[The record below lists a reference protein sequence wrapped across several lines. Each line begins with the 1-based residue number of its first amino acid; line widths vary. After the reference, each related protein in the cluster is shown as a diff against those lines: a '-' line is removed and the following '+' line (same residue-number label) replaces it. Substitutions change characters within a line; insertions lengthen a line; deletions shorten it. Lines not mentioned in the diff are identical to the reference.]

1 MANRGAKVQPVKSH
15 TIKTTWLKNA
25 LSAVG
30 SSSRQVLGEYAPTI
44 TGAVTTGAQLARSMN
59 TSVRGTRRG
68 TAGTNLNQNKY
79 VKLANTAFKNALDDL
94 KSGHLAGNDKRF
106 EQAIMGDGGFDDL
119 FESGGSGVSFGDEGG
134 GNVTINN
141 VNAAGTAEA
150 FTSLNSSISQQTEL
164 TLRTSK
170 AQTDA
175 FVSLTSAQ
183 FFQSQQIGGQI
194 LEHLSAMNQNLAAL
208 VEYNSTNMNK
218 FIESSLAFY
227 DKAGQAM
234 TKKDSDDDDDDDGSI
249 GKVIG
254 ANGGFDMGAY
264 KKYVTKRLKDNLSN
278 SEFGMLASLMDENML
293 KQLAANPLGMASSMI
308 VQYAVPEV
316 ISSTIKGM
324 DQAISGAMP
333 MMMKKL
339 YDWGE
344 QQSNDWFG
352 KITGTIAKSFGY
364 RADRKNFIDR
374 KNDIEIKTDALPFDG
389 ETKVAITTTITN
401 ELATQTQYLKYI
413 AERMGGTSDG
423 KVSENQKNLA
433 SYMGQRNYFD
443 FKENKMQTYDQR
455 DKNILDGLAKAVTDG
470 FNNSPFGKNLTA
482 YINSLEN
489 DKEKKN
495 MQSMQEQLYMALDR
509 NSANPNADFTSKNGK
524 VNRTM
529 LKMIER
535 FSGDD
540 KSKNQFK
547 NIVSQMTVD
556 DPFAMNTLTQG
567 QIYATM
573 NRNKKLDELR
583 KNPTQSGILQTDLF
597 ERIGPDGK
605 VIPVDTLLKNHV
617 ENKTSGMSSKGI
629 KYGKVDYRNA
639 IQNNSF
645 ANGDMMAF
653 SDQLRKA
660 SLQHA
665 SRMGDAFVN
674 GDAKA
679 LMQEAGEMIGGVAT
693 TIVSSIDDK
702 LLKPMKAKLFGTKD
716 NDGFRRGGALSSMTN
731 MLHDSFLEM
740 EHRFTGKAYVDSEG
754 KTHEKS
760 ETSIIGTVK
769 EGIMEKIF
777 GKKDEETGERE
788 RKGIFTG
795 IKDSIKQSF
804 ADWHNAM
811 FGDTDKNGEAVTK
824 DNVMKLMQD
833 SLKKKLPDAM
843 VGGVAGGAAGLA
855 SGGLL
860 GAMIGGPIG
869 GVILGS
875 AVGFASKSDKFQKF
889 IFGDQDKDNGL
900 ITKKTQEFVSKNKN
914 ALIGGAA
921 LGGIKGAITG
931 GGFLGTLVGGP
942 VAGALLGM
950 AATTALKSKAF
961 HDFLFGDEKR
971 GSIGVINSIKNV
983 FSHVKDKNNDQAGL
997 SLTGKTVG
1005 MGATGAAA
1013 GALTATLLS
1022 QIGFMPAMLTAGGPI
1037 GGAIVGLGLAIKAQ
1051 SDTFSRWLFG
1061 NKKKKDDPEYQAG
1074 VIGQLG
1080 NTLQAYVV
1088 QPFKNTVQDIADDM
1102 RITFKY
1108 NILGVIENAV
1118 QPIGEAAADMAFWV
1132 KKHTTQI
1139 FNKVGNAIRDKIAD
1153 PFVSLIRD
1161 TLIRPFAA
1169 LGKNVA
1175 KLTYNVGKQA
1185 VLLPFRV
1192 LNGITHAIVSPI
1204 RKVLHPVKF
1213 AKTIMHAIT
1222 TGFERATGIS
1232 LDPIRKAA
1240 DVVGA
1245 TMKKGVKG
1253 ILSAPFKA
1261 VKTVVGGAAT
1271 AVGAANNAIE
1281 DIDQR
1286 RNMKKMEK
1294 AGLFDDNVL
1303 YKKYQ
1308 ADNKKGDQSYKDWK
1322 ANYVK
1327 SQNKSGYDYSER
1339 LKTTYERMSANGE
1352 IKPDK
1357 DGNIPS
1363 FEDWKD
1369 DYMAKD
1375 FKGRF
1380 AIQKANEQ
1388 AERAQAKET
1397 SRSRRDREKN
1407 QKNIL
1412 KYTGGNQWE
1421 DTVQNRA
1428 EAEAKAGKK
1437 IRWKGEAID
1446 SEEEK
1451 RKREQISDVSAYD
1464 AKKLANIDPKNATN
1478 EVRQIS
1484 LLQQILNSINGLN
1497 PDGTER
1503 KHGGIGKP
1511 YKYGEGGA
1519 NPTDEEMGIRG
1530 VAPETPVGEDGLGGL
1545 TYSNAEREDFNGAGL
1560 DESKSGIFSKLFG
1573 TKKKDKPESESLDAH
1588 SKTASAFAAILNNTS
1603 GEGYA
1608 EGTDDAK
1615 EGYSLVGEAGRPE
1628 IVWTNKGD
1636 KVYSDKN
1643 KPIRVQIADF
1653 ARNAVSKFAKY
1664 LRNSFGGGGD
1674 SGADAIPTM
1683 GGSQGAIS
1691 GPTMSDAPAGLPGP
1705 SNTRQAVD
1713 AYSIIDGGEAAENN
1727 ATTGSGGMMGLPM
1740 AIMNGNSSG
1749 EGSQTDIQLNPNAVI
1764 NNPQMAIVRGK
1775 QELRDKTLD
1784 NALTADESMAA
1795 KAEEKKESRMNRILD
1810 AVEAMSSKTKEQAKK
1825 TFDFFK
1831 GWSEIFGKKGLIGA
1845 GLIALLAFLNK
1856 SGLLKKLLDFLGKG
1870 IGDIGQSFSDAFS
1883 QASED
1888 AEWNKKNRA
1897 NTNGKSGGDEFQGFL
1912 NDIKELFSGDL
1923 LGFLTND
1930 EGDVDAATTAKT
1942 RLLYYMA
1949 KKPVQIM
1956 YALGKGVV
1964 KGAGAVFKGVAKGV
1978 GAVGKGVGNIIQRTL
1993 GQTNFGKGVTDV
2005 INSLKGSY
2013 TLGKNSTNMPMGN
2026 ASTYDNLATSD
2037 YTIGGSESFDLPD
2050 TDETSW
2056 YAEVNKAPSDADGAL
2071 NSLDKM
2077 GNDIADEVGD
2087 ATVSKG
2093 TTTGAN
2099 TAGTVVEEVSD
2110 AESNAALKGKGPAPS
2125 EVIVD
2130 STGKVMDDAAS
2141 AGASQMDNVASSV
2154 MSGSSRNTLALP
2166 GPTVEATTGATT
2178 HAVST
2183 QVDNAVTAVATTKAD
2198 DVVETGANLVLNS
2211 ADEVAEKSTSKLKK
2225 KIIAM
2230 LQSFFEQVGAKVGS
2244 AQAAKGKLADSW
2256 VGKIMG
2262 KITKAF
2268 TSEGVFGKIAK
2279 KVTAALSAKVS
2290 IGTVTVGVS
2299 QIVFLTLG
2307 ALNGITGTARLFQ
2320 VNKNK
2325 VDNTMRVISAA
2336 LGAFTQTFTGT
2347 VVDIVNE
2354 VIATSCGFDI
2364 LNTAACLV
2372 YELIMGKENYDDLQA
2387 DRASFKKEY
2396 IKDRD
2401 KKLKS
2406 QYETLKKAGL
2416 TEGKYDDADAYI
2428 DAVNNG
2434 EVNGKYKSFRDY
2446 NSDKNA
2452 SVMEKGTKGIVKAL
2466 KKPASAI
2473 SKWWN
2478 GKDEQEEGYIGKSG
2492 NTYTKNKDGS
2502 YTITDKDGKVL
2513 GTVGDETNFK
2523 DDIAGQFH
2531 KQGKQ
2536 TKGAKDTVVKAAKSL
2551 GSAAS
2556 KVASGIGSAVSAVAK
2571 DAAAFGS
2578 GVVKAGKNAWDFFT
2592 KKETRT
2598 DTGYDLNDGS
2608 GQWYDH
2614 EGKLHNADGTDAGK
2628 MISTQDLAYL
2638 YRSGLVTKTEHK
2650 TVGETG
2656 FQKLVDSGKKKVT
2669 SALSSLHE
2677 KASNVAGNIATAVS
2691 DFGSKAMDF
2700 GAGVVKAGKNVW
2712 DFFNKRDKK
2721 IDSTWDLKDG
2731 TGRFYDDTG
2740 QLYSADGEK
2749 LDEGSIS
2756 NEELSYL
2763 INANLVTPSRWA
2775 SKTGFEKWKD
2785 NVKEKVS
2792 DGLKNIKDSALD
2804 AAKNVW
2810 DAGLAWSANNRKIAK
2825 KYLKIVAKL
2834 PGMAMEFFGT
2844 HTDYK
2849 YIEADG
2855 SYWMRKSMG
2864 ATSGDAQWYHYNVNG
2879 ELISDDGVDG
2889 DYIQGM
2895 YTSGALSREKVKTSG
2910 AKELWQH
2917 TIKPGLR
2924 KAKDKVLG
2932 HLSDAWQAVSS
2943 FVGNAVKGGATMYKK
2958 WRNWQGRNWD
2968 SIKNVFLS
2976 KTEKRY
2982 MDADGTYYVAANY
2995 GYTHYN
3001 ANGDIIED
3009 NVDADEVT
3017 AMINNGLLKETDY
3030 TEDSKVSQLWNNKIV
3045 PGFKNTVKKVGD
3057 AFSKGLDAVSKF
3069 TSNAIDAVGNR
3080 IDLIQNKLG
3089 RGVGDIKSFFV
3100 GGKKETR
3107 WMAPD
3112 ETYYVEAV
3120 NGFTHYNVNG
3130 DIIEDNV
3137 DADEV
3142 ASMIFA
3148 GTLKAVEYKEDSGI
3162 SKIGASLAEH
3172 GKNLITAFQDG
3183 ASAVAT
3189 GLQNFSIGVQRFRS
3203 SVEKYGMIHT
3213 VANLFKKQTSMGYFE
3228 PTGNYYKRKGSSWEY
3243 YSQTGDLLE
3252 SGISDEELEAKIQAG
3267 MVTPHEVTEDAPA
3280 KKAIDEIQKAAK
3292 SAWES
3297 AKSVVTGGW
3306 AKFTNWLKGGSGSG
3320 KPKTRGSS
3328 GGFGYNVASF
3338 SEKEYGELP
3347 QFADVSAGGS
3357 GEGTRDVFRRAI
3369 QMRKAMNHGF
3379 GSGPRRMGGGYGR
3392 SKVGNAAPDTV
3403 NGHSYYAQTDKRW
3416 AKDRYDYNGDGGTL
3430 GDSGC
3435 GPAAM
3440 SMVVADMAGTNV
3452 DPRKM
3457 AVLAQET
3464 GTRDNTGTNW
3474 NFVSGAA
3481 DTFGL
3486 HSEQRYAPS
3495 ANFISDSL
3503 RSGNEV
3509 VLSGTSNGNGTPYTS
3524 AGHYVVAVGQDSDG
3538 RIRVNDPRGKNFS
3551 RAYTPQE
3558 LAKYTGSAWSIG
3570 NGGSGSRRSA
3580 YNHYTKGGYG
3590 KDDKKNDKKNDK
3602 KDDKKA
3608 TTTSSGSTN
3617 YAGDSA
3623 DMLNGFP
3630 YLLQNDSR
3638 WGSIQYSSVGDP
3650 SQTIASSACGPTSM
3664 AIILRSF
3671 GVDITPKETC
3681 QYALDNGMRTAN
3693 SGTSWDFFPS
3703 IGSKYGITTEELGV
3717 SESGIVNSLK
3727 NAKAVI
3733 GSMGPGTFTQ
3743 GGHFIDLVGIKD
3755 GKIVVNDCASRDRS
3769 MVTYSPSTFVNE
3781 GSNFWAFSKDGKGS
3795 IGNVAALGS
3804 IAGSNTNSN
3813 TTATVTEGSPID
3825 KMGSFFSEV
3834 ANRAVEGVLTG
3845 NWNTDF
3851 TSFWNPSTGTDTSTT
3866 TTDATTT
3873 TTPTASSGN
3882 LQGNEVTEQVYNYL
3896 TTTGGMTPFG
3906 AAGLMGNLEAESGI
3920 NPGIVEG
3927 LLAKKLGTTSA
3938 QYTADVDSGKISKND
3953 FLHPLGKQ
3961 YGYGLAQWTSPGR
3974 KQGLYDLVK
3983 SRNVSIADTKSQ
3995 LDWLLQE
4002 LQSSSYAPVYNVL
4015 KSATSLKEASDVVL
4029 HKFESPADQSS
4040 AVEAKRASMGQNWY
4054 NKYAGAAGKGGFGVK
4069 FLRTLNKIMGGKGG
4083 INAVLNRMKGGK
4095 GSSAA
4100 DAREALVNWMM
4111 TIVERNTYTQSS
4123 DRSRVMEGVDGH
4135 GYGDCSSTCCAIYK
4149 TALGMTIG
4157 SYTGDMIGAGQ
4168 VVDGPNT
4175 TMGTYP
4181 SESKM
4186 LPGDLVFFYAH
4197 GSSGEDGHVEMY
4209 IGNGMLCGHGGSND
4223 PGPRIH
4229 AINTYTDGRVAS
4241 GHGTW
4246 IQVVRYVQDGQTYT
4260 VTEPDKSKMK
4270 VQNTFTDGKG
4280 NSANGANTGA
4290 SNTTST
4296 TGATTTSTTSGGQE
4310 GNSTIDKIGNF
4321 FGEVANR
4328 AVEGTL
4334 TGNWN
4339 TDFNAFW
4346 NGTTTTTTTG
4356 GDSSTTG
4363 TSTAIP
4369 GNFPKYTFT
4378 DDQKKYI
4385 AQIMMREN
4393 GGENLS
4399 ITKDGAS
4406 HMANLSE
4413 VQFNHP
4419 ATAESLVN
4427 MIKTSGWFGA
4437 GGGNIPDY
4445 AQNPNQ
4451 NVYDA
4456 ITQVLEQGN
4465 RTLPRY
4471 VTEYDMFPLD
4481 AAISGHW
4488 YNGRNGEN
4496 QSDYV
4501 KHKTLIT
4508 QNASRGLDAKYTFYK
4523 FFGDDCRIGDV
4534 SGYYEQYYQK
4544 YKDDDPRPDGVTP
4557 DPGGSGVGVRKKNR
4571 LSDPET
4577 LRKIHI
4583 IGGQGGYGGED
4594 ETATQDPNQNQE
4606 PVVYA
4611 PNRAKINNRML
4622 ARARLM
4628 EKRSNAY
4635 QQYLN
4640 RVQRRENMKHGGHG
4654 VTTTSNTGF
4663 INANNTTYSG
4673 SNYTSSSTL
4682 SEIMTRADA
4691 AKSSKNDSELLRC
4704 MIEILAII
4712 ADNTGKGVSGLSQAN
4727 ELLANLKTGG
4737 NTVVVNKG
4745 SDTPVVSTLKQE
4757 GSKPTKNM
4765 KLAQQI
4771 AAGK

>member
-1 MANRGAKVQPVKSH
+1 MANRGAKVQPVKQRP
-15 TIKTTWLKNA
+15 IKTTWLKNA

-30 SSSRQVLGEYAPTI
+30 SSSRSVLGEYAPTI
-44 TGAVTTGAQLARSMN
+44 TGAVKTGADLARSMS
-59 TSVRGTRRG
+59 TTVRGTRRG
-68 TAGTNLNQNKY
+68 STGTNLNQNKY

-94 KSGHLAGNDKRF
+94 KSGHLAGNDSRMTN
-106 EQAIMGDGGFDDL
+106 AIMGDGGFDDL
-119 FESGGSGVSFGDEGG
+119 FDSSGGSGVSFGDEGG

-141 VNAAGTAEA
+141 VNAAGSAEA
-150 FTSLNSSISQQTEL
+150 FTSLNSSISKQTEL

-183 FFQSQQIGGQI
+183 FFQSQQIGGQV
-194 LEHLSAMNQNLAAL
+194 LEQLSAMNQNLAAL

-227 DKAGQAM
+227 DKAGQVM
-234 TKKDSDDDDDDDGSI
+234 TKKESEKEDDDEGSI
-249 GKVIG
+249 NKVIG
-254 ANGGFDMGAY
+254 ANGGFDVDAY

-278 SEFGMLASLMDENML
+278 SGLGMIASMMDDNKL
-293 KQLAANPLGMASSMI
+293 KQLAANPLGVASNMI

-333 MMMKKL
+333 LMMKKL

-344 QQSNDWFG
+344 RQGNDWFG
-352 KITGTIAKSFGY
+352 KITGTLAKSFGY
-364 RADRKNFIDR
+364 RAERTNFIDR
-374 KNDIEIKTDALPFDG
+374 KNDIEVKTGAIPFDG
-389 ETKVAITTTITN
+389 ETKLAITNTITK
-401 ELATQTQYLKYI
+401 ELGSQTQYLKFI
-413 AERMGGTSDG
+413 AERMGGISDDAIAG
-423 KVSENQKNLA
+423 NQKKLS
-433 SYMGQRNYFD
+433 SYLGKREMFD
-443 FKENKMQTYDQR
+443 FDEHKYVTMDQHN
-455 DKNILDGLAKAVTDG
+455 DELLKGIQKSIADG
-470 FNNSPFGKNLTA
+470 FNNSAFGKNLTA
-482 YINSLEN
+482 AINSVQD
-489 DKEKKN
+489 DKVRAD
-495 MQSMQEQLYMALDR
+495 MQSLQQQVYLLLDR
-509 NSANPNADFTSKNGK
+509 NSANANIDFSFKDGKTSKALRNAVKRMNGSK
-524 VNRTM
+524 VA
-529 LKMIER
+529 K
-535 FSGDD
+535 
-540 KSKNQFK
+540 
-547 NIVSQMTVD
+547 
-556 DPFAMNTLTQG
+556 NTLNSIFDQMAINDPLGANTFTQG
-567 QIYATM
+567 QIFANA
-573 NRNKKLDELR
+573 NRNKKIEEYR

-597 ERIGPDGK
+597 DQIGPDGK
-605 VIPVDTLLKNHV
+605 VIPIDTLLKNRA
-617 ENKTSGMSSKGI
+617 EKNATDSRA
-629 KYGKVDYRNA
+629 GKFARKQDVNYRNA
-639 IQNNSF
+639 VNNDSF

-660 SLQHA
+660 TMQHMSNMGNAFA
-665 SRMGDAFVN
+665 SGDSR
-674 GDAKA
+674 A
-679 LMQEAGEMIGGVAT
+679 LMQEAGSMIGGVAT
-693 TIVSSIDDK
+693 TIVSSIDNK
-702 LLKPMKAKLFGTKD
+702 LLKPMSAKLFGTKD
-716 NDGFRRGGALSSMTN
+716 TDGFRRGGALSSMTN

-740 EHRFTGKAYVDSEG
+740 RHRFTGKAYVDSEG
-754 KTHEKS
+754 RTHEKS
-760 ETSIIGTVK
+760 KDSIIGTVK

-824 DNVMKLMQD
+824 DNVMKLMED

-843 VGGVAGGAAGLA
+843 VGGVAGGAAGLV

-875 AVGFASKSDKFQKF
+875 AVGFAHKSDKFQKF
-889 IFGDQDKDNGL
+889 MFGDPDKDNGL

-921 LGGIKGAITG
+921 IGGLKGAITG
-931 GGFLGTLVGGP
+931 CGFLGTLVGGP

-950 AATTALKSKAF
+950 AATTAFKSKAF

-971 GSIGVINSIKNV
+971 GSIGVINSFKNV
-983 FSHVKDKNNDQAGL
+983 FAHVKDKNKDEAGL

-1061 NKKKKDDPEYQAG
+1061 NRKDKNDPEYKAG

-1088 QPFKNTVQDIADDM
+1088 QPFKHTVQDIADDM

-1108 NILGVIENAV
+1108 NILGTIENAI

-1132 KKHTTQI
+1132 KKRATNI
-1139 FNKVGNAIRDKIAD
+1139 FNFVGDTIRDKIAD
-1153 PFVSLIRD
+1153 PFVSLIKT
-1161 TLIRPFAA
+1161 TLIKPFAT
-1169 LGKNVA
+1169 LGQNVA
-1175 KLTYNVGKQA
+1175 KLSYNVAKQA

-1213 AKTIMHAIT
+1213 AKRIMNAIM
-1222 TGFERATGIS
+1222 TGFERATGLS
-1232 LDPIRKAA
+1232 LDPIRKASEW
-1240 DVVGA
+1240 VGDK
-1245 TMKKGVKG
+1245 MKKGVKG
-1253 ILSAPFKA
+1253 LITAPFNI
-1261 VKTVVGGAAT
+1261 VGGIVGAAGS
-1271 AVGAANNAIE
+1271 AVGAANNALE

-1294 AGLFDDNVL
+1294 AGLFNDNVL
-1303 YKKYQ
+1303 YEKYKK
-1308 ADNKKGDQSYKDWK
+1308 DKNKGDKSYKDWK
-1322 ANYVK
+1322 AEYVRGR
-1327 SQNKSGYDYSER
+1327 NKSGYDYSER
-1339 LKTTYERMSANGE
+1339 LKTTYERLSAQGKLEANE
-1352 IKPDK
+1352 
-1357 DGNIPS
+1357 DGSMPS
-1363 FEDWKD
+1363 FDEWKEK
-1369 DYMAKD
+1369 YMRSD
-1375 FKGRF
+1375 FKTRWK
-1380 AIQKANEQ
+1380 IQKVNE
-1388 AERAQAKET
+1388 AGERANAKVT
-1397 SRSRRDREKN
+1397 SRERRDRDKN
-1407 QKNIL
+1407 QKKIL

-1437 IRWKGEAID
+1437 IRWYGDAID
-1446 SEEEK
+1446 SEEQK
-1451 RKREQISDVSAYD
+1451 RKSEEIKD
-1464 AKKLANIDPKNATN
+1464 AATLNEKDLATADPKKSSN
-1478 EVRQIS
+1478 EVRQLS
-1484 LLQQILNSINGLN
+1484 LLQQILNVIKGLN
-1497 PDGTER
+1497 PDGSDP
-1503 KHGGIGKP
+1503 KSP
-1511 YKYGEGGA
+1511 
-1519 NPTDEEMGIRG
+1519 N
-1530 VAPETPVGEDGLGGL
+1530 LF
-1545 TYSNAEREDFNGAGL
+1545 SNNRDDDQKNKRNDDYNGAGL
-1560 DESKSGIFSKLFG
+1560 ADANNTASDILRAGELSEDAASTSKGFASFTNHSSASVFGDNARNEDYAGAGMDDSKSGILSKIFNR
-1573 TKKKDKPESESLDAH
+1573 KKKDKHDSGMS
-1588 SKTASAFAAILNNTS
+1588 SRTASAYEAILNNTS

-1615 EGYSLVGEAGRPE
+1615 EGYSIVGEAGRPE

-1636 KVYSDKN
+1636 KVYSDKR
-1643 KPIRVQIADF
+1643 KPIRVEIADF
-1653 ARNAVSKFAKY
+1653 ARSAVSKFVKY
-1664 LRNSFGGGGD
+1664 IRKAVGGGGD
-1674 SGADAIPTM
+1674 NDNADAIPTM
-1683 GGSQGAIS
+1683 GGSQAAIS
-1691 GPTMSDAPAGLPGP
+1691 GPTMGSGPAALPGP
-1705 SNTRQAVD
+1705 TDTRTAAN
-1713 AYSIIDGGEAAENN
+1713 AYSMIDDGEPAENN
-1727 ATTGSGGMMGLPM
+1727 ATTGYSGTGGLPV
-1740 AIMNGNSSG
+1740 AIMNTNDSE
-1749 EGSQTDIQLNPNAVI
+1749 EGSQTDIQFDSNSVVANPR
-1764 NNPQMAIVRGK
+1764 MAIVRGK

-1784 NALTADESMAA
+1784 AALTADEAMAA
-1795 KAEEKKESRMNRILD
+1795 KEAEEKESRMNRILD
-1810 AVEAMSSKTKEQAKK
+1810 AVEGMAGHTKEQVKK

-1831 GWSEIFGKKGLIGA
+1831 GWDKIFGKKGLITA
-1845 GLIALLAFLNK
+1845 GLVALLAFLNK

-1870 IGDIGQSFSDAFS
+1870 IGDIGQSLSDAFS
-1883 QASED
+1883 QANED
-1888 AEWNKKNRA
+1888 VEWNKKNRA

-1912 NDIKELFSGDL
+1912 NDIKELFSGDI

-1978 GAVGKGVGNIIQRTL
+1978 GAVGKGVGNLIQRTI

-2093 TTTGAN
+2093 TNTAAN

-2110 AESNAALKGKGPAPS
+2110 AEFNAALKGKGPAPS

-2141 AGASQMDNVASSV
+2141 AGASQVDNVASSV
-2154 MSGSSRNTLALP
+2154 MSGSAQNTLALP
-2166 GPTVEATTGATT
+2166 GPTVEATTGATS
-2178 HAVST
+2178 HALSN

-2198 DVVETGANLVLNS
+2198 DALGKGANLVLNS
-2211 ADEVAEKSTSKLKK
+2211 ADEVAEKSSSKLKK

-2230 LQSFFEQVGAKVGS
+2230 LQSFFEQVGARVGS

-2307 ALNGITGTARLFQ
+2307 AINGITGTARLFQ

-2428 DAVNNG
+2428 DAVNKG

-2478 GKDEQEEGYIGKSG
+2478 GKDEHQEGFVGKSG
-2492 NTYTKNKDGS
+2492 NTYTKNEDGS
-2502 YTITDKDGKVL
+2502 YTITDKDGKTL
-2513 GTVGDETNFK
+2513 GTIGDESNFE
-2523 DDIAGQFH
+2523 DDIAGSFKQ
-2531 KQGKQ
+2531 QGKQ
-2536 TKGAKDTVVKAAKSL
+2536 TKGAKQKISKAGKDLKKAAANVTKS
-2551 GSAAS
+2551 
-2556 KVASGIGSAVSAVAK
+2556 IGTATKNVAK
-2571 DAAAFGS
+2571 DALAFGGRVAKS
-2578 GVVKAGKNAWDFFT
+2578 AKNAWDFF
-2592 KKETRT
+2592 
-2598 DTGYDLNDGS
+2598 
-2608 GQWYDH
+2608 
-2614 EGKLHNADGTDAGK
+2614 
-2628 MISTQDLAYL
+2628 
-2638 YRSGLVTKTEHK
+2638 HK
-2650 TVGETG
+2650 RG
-2656 FQKLVDSGKKKVT
+2656 
-2669 SALSSLHE
+2669 
-2677 KASNVAGNIATAVS
+2677 
-2691 DFGSKAMDF
+2691 
-2700 GAGVVKAGKNVW
+2700 
-2712 DFFNKRDKK
+2712 KK
-2721 IDSTWDLKDG
+2721 IDSVWMLKDG
-2731 TGRFYDDTG
+2731 TGCFYDDTG
-2740 QLYSADGEK
+2740 AMYNADGEK
-2749 LDEGSIS
+2749 TGKTIS
-2756 NEELSYL
+2756 PSDITDLYR
-2763 INANLVTPSRWA
+2763 AGLVTPTRWE
-2775 SKTGFEKWKD
+2775 SKTGFEKWQDKLL
-2785 NVKEKVS
+2785 
-2792 DGLKNIKDSALD
+2792 GNIKSGLGKVGN
-2804 AAKNVW
+2804 AAMETGKNVLKVGSAW
-2810 DAGLAWSANNRKIAK
+2810 FDKVKKGGAKFLRVAAGIPLIGKNMITSHS
-2825 KYLKIVAKL
+2825 
-2834 PGMAMEFFGT
+2834 T
-2844 HTDYK
+2844 YK
-2849 YIEADG
+2849 YIDPSDNTYYMMDSTGSIMSGKSKWMHYAANGDPIGEADYDTIETLYESG
-2855 SYWMRKSMG
+2855 MLKREEVR
-2864 ATSGDAQWYHYNVNG
+2864 TSGLKEAWEHKAMPALRKGWKTVSSAVVNG
-2879 ELISDDGVDG
+2879 AKAAG
-2889 DYIQGM
+2889 DFA
-2895 YTSGALSREKVKTSG
+2895 TKAFKGA
-2910 AKELWQH
+2910 A
-2917 TIKPGLR
+2917 
-2924 KAKDKVLG
+2924 DK
-2932 HLSDAWQAVSS
+2932 
-2943 FVGNAVKGGATMYKK
+2943 YKK
-2958 WRNWQGRNWD
+2958 WRNWQGRNVNA
-2968 SIKNVFLS
+2968 IGAFFAGKKEVRFL
-2976 KTEKRY
+2976 
-2982 MDADGTYYVAANY
+2982 ADDQTYYVKAKY

-3001 ANGDIIED
+3001 KLGDIIED
-3009 NVDADEVT
+3009 NIPDEKIDP
-3017 AMINNGLLKETDY
+3017 MIENGLLKQFNYE
-3030 TEDSKVSQLWNNKIV
+3030 
-3045 PGFKNTVKKVGD
+3045 
-3057 AFSKGLDAVSKF
+3057 
-3069 TSNAIDAVGNR
+3069 
-3080 IDLIQNKLG
+3080 
-3089 RGVGDIKSFFV
+3089 
-3100 GGKKETR
+3100 
-3107 WMAPD
+3107 AP
-3112 ETYYVEAV
+3112 
-3120 NGFTHYNVNG
+3120 
-3130 DIIEDNV
+3130 
-3137 DADEV
+3137 
-3142 ASMIFA
+3142 
-3148 GTLKAVEYKEDSGI
+3148 SGI
-3162 SKIGASLAEH
+3162 SKIGKDLKKGASKVLDV
-3172 GKNLITAFQDG
+3172 FQDG
-3183 ASAVAT
+3183 VVKAGSM
-3189 GLQNFSIGVQRFRS
+3189 LENFGISSQRFWS
-3203 SVEKYGMIHT
+3203 SVNKYGFIHT
-3213 VANLFKKQTSMGYFE
+3213 VGNLFKKQVSMGYVE
-3228 PTGNYYKRKGSSWEY
+3228 PTGNYYKRKGTKWEY
-3243 YSQTGDLLE
+3243 YSQTGDLLDD
-3252 SGISDEELEAKIQAG
+3252 GISDEEVEAKLQAG
-3267 MVTPHEVTEDAPA
+3267 LITPHKVVEDAPA
-3280 KKAIDEIQKAAK
+3280 KKAVDEIQKAAK
-3292 SAWES
+3292 GAWEK
-3297 AKSVVTGGW
+3297 AKNVVTGGW
-3306 AKFTNWLKGGSGSG
+3306 AKFTNWLTGGSGKG
-3320 KPKTRGSS
+3320 APKTRGTG
-3328 GGFGYNVASF
+3328 GGFGCTIASF
-3338 SEKEYGELP
+3338 NEKDYGELP
-3347 QFADVSAGGS
+3347 QFADVTAGGS
-3357 GEGTRDVFRRAI
+3357 GEGPKGNIFRRAI
-3369 QMRKAMNHGF
+3369 QMRQAMDHGF
-3379 GSGPRRMGGGYGR
+3379 GSGPRRAMGGGFGK

-3486 HSEQRYAPS
+3486 HSEQRYSPS

-3509 VLSGTSNGNGTPYTS
+3509 VLSGTSNGNGTPYTN

-3551 RAYTPQE
+3551 RSYTPQE
-3558 LAKYTGSAWSIG
+3558 LVKYTGSAWSIG
-3570 NGGSGSRRSA
+3570 NGGSGSKRPA
-3580 YNHYTKGGYG
+3580 YNHYAKGGYG
-3590 KDDKKNDKKNDK
+3590 KDDKKDKDKDKKN
-3602 KDDKKA
+3602 DKKA

-3630 YLLQNDSR
+3630 YLLQGDSR

-3703 IGSKYGITTEELGV
+3703 IGNKYGITTEELGV

-3727 NAKAVI
+3727 NAKPVI

-3755 GKIVVNDCASRDRS
+3755 GQIVVNDCASKERS
-3769 MVTYSPSTFVNE
+3769 MKTYSPSVFTNE
-3781 GSNFWAFSKDGKGS
+3781 GSNFWAFSKNGKGS
-3795 IGNVAALGS
+3795 IGNVASLGS
-3804 IAGSNTNSN
+3804 IAGTNTNG
-3813 TTATVTEGSPID
+3813 TEATVTEGSPID
-3825 KMGSFFSEV
+3825 KIGSFFGEV
-3834 ANRAVEGVLTG
+3834 ANRALEGVLTG

-3851 TSFWNPSTGTDTSTT
+3851 TSFWNPSTGTSTT
-3866 TTDATTT
+3866 TSTDATATT
-3873 TTPTASSGN
+3873 TTPTASSGS
-3882 LQGNEVTEQVYNYL
+3882 LTGNSDTEKIFNYL
-3896 TTTGGMTPFG
+3896 TTTGGMTPAG
-3906 AAGLMGNLEAESGI
+3906 AAGLMGNLESESGMRP
-3920 NPGIVEG
+3920 NNVQNSCESRVGDD
-3927 LLAKKLGTTSA
+3927 AT
-3938 QYTADVDSGKISKND
+3938 YTAGVDSGKISRSSFVSD
-3953 FLHPLGKQ
+3953 Q
-3961 YGYGLAQWTSPGR
+3961 AGYGLAQWTSDGR
-3974 KQGLYDLVK
+3974 KAGLYDLAK
-3983 SRNVSIADTKSQ
+3983 SKNTSIGDLQTQ
-3995 LDWLLQE
+3995 LDWLMQE
-4002 LQSSSYAPVYNVL
+4002 MKSGGYAPVYKVL
-4015 KSATSLKEASDVVL
+4015 TTTSSVQEASNKVL
-4029 HKFESPADQSS
+4029 HGFEQPRDQGSS
-4040 AVEAKRASMGQNWY
+4040 VEASRGAQAQKWFNQYA
-4054 NKYAGAAGKGGFGVK
+4054 NKKSGSGNGGFGIK
-4069 FLRTLNKIMGGKGG
+4069 LLRSLNKITGGRGG
-4083 INAVLNRMKGGK
+4083 LNAILSRLNTAHGGK
-4095 GSSAA
+4095 GSTAA
-4100 DAREALVNWMM
+4100 DAREALVNWMLC
-4111 TIVERNTYTQSS
+4111 IVERNTYTQSG

-4135 GYGDCSSTCCAIYK
+4135 GYGDCSSTCCKIYE
-4149 TALGMTIG
+4149 TALGKVIG
-4157 SYTGDMIGAGQ
+4157 SYTGDMIGAGK
-4168 VVDGPNT
+4168 VVDGPNS

-4181 SESKM
+4181 DESKM
-4186 LPGDLVFFYAH
+4186 LPGDLVFFY
-4197 GSSGEDGHVEMY
+4197 SSGASGQDGHVEMY
-4209 IGNGMLCGHGGSND
+4209 IGNGQLCGHGGSHD

-4229 AINTYTDGRVAS
+4229 GIQSYIDGRVAS

-4246 IQVVRYVQDGQTYT
+4246 IQVVRYVNDGETYNIN
-4260 VTEPDKSKMK
+4260 EPDKSKMK

-4280 NSANGANTGA
+4280 NSANGANKG
-4290 SNTTST
+4290 ST
-4296 TGATTTSTTSGGQE
+4296 TTTTGSTDATTTTSGGQE
-4310 GNSTIDKIGNF
+4310 GNSVIDKIGNF
-4321 FGEVANR
+4321 FGEVSNR
-4328 AVEGTL
+4328 AIEGTL

-4339 TDFNAFW
+4339 TDFNSFW
-4346 NGTTTTTTTG
+4346 NGTTTTTSS
-4356 GDSSTTG
+4356 GDATATSST
-4363 TSTAIP
+4363 IP

-4378 DDQKKYI
+4378 DEQKKYI

-4393 GGENLS
+4393 GGENLA

-4413 VQFNHP
+4413 VQFHHP

-4481 AAISGHW
+4481 AAIAGHW
-4488 YNGRNGEN
+4488 GNGRNGEN
-4496 QSDYV
+4496 QADYV

-4508 QNASRGLDAKYTFYK
+4508 QNASRGLTAKYTFYK
-4523 FFGDDCRIGDV
+4523 FFGDDCKIGDV

-4557 DPGGSGVGVRKKNR
+4557 EPGGSGVGVRRKNR
-4571 LSDPET
+4571 LSDPKV

-4594 ETATQDPNQNQE
+4594 TTNTPNAAVQEEPQE
-4606 PVVYA
+4606 PEVYA
-4611 PNRAKINNRML
+4611 PNRAQINNRML
-4622 ARARLM
+4622 TRARLM

-4635 QQYLN
+4635 QKYLDT
-4640 RVQRRENMKHGGHG
+4640 VQRRENMKHGGHG
-4654 VTTTSNTGF
+4654 VTATSNTGF
-4663 INANNTTYSG
+4663 INANTTTYSG
-4673 SNYTSSSTL
+4673 TNYTSSSTL

-4712 ADNTGKGVSGLSQAN
+4712 ADNTGKGVTGLSQAT
-4727 ELLANLKTGG
+4727 ELLANLKSGG

-4745 SDTPVVSTLKQE
+4745 GDTPVVSTLKQE

>member
-15 TIKTTWLKNA
+15 AIKTTWLKNA

-68 TAGTNLNQNKY
+68 SAGTNLNQNKY

-119 FESGGSGVSFGDEGG
+119 FDSGGSGVSFGDEGG

-234 TKKDSDDDDDDDGSI
+234 TKKESDDDDDEGSI
-249 GKVIG
+249 NKVIG
-254 ANGGFDMGAY
+254 ANGGFDISAY

-293 KQLAANPLGMASSMI
+293 KQLAANPLGMASTML

-374 KNDIEIKTDALPFDG
+374 KNDIEVKTDAIPFDG

-443 FKENKMQTYDQR
+443 FKENKLQTYDQR

-547 NIVSQMTVD
+547 NIVSQMAVD

-597 ERIGPDGK
+597 ERIGADGK

-617 ENKTSGMSSKGI
+617 ENKSSGMSSKGI
-629 KYGKVDYRNA
+629 KYGKVDYRSA
-639 IQNNSF
+639 IRNDSF

-660 SLQHA
+660 TLQHA

-716 NDGFRRGGALSSMTN
+716 DDGFRRGGALSSMTN

-777 GKKDEETGERE
+777 GKKDEQTGERE

-875 AVGFASKSDKFQKF
+875 VVGFASKSDKFQKF

-983 FSHVKDKNNDQAGL
+983 FSHVKDKNKDQAGL

-1013 GALTATLLS
+1013 GALTASLLS

-1118 QPIGEAAADMAFWV
+1118 QPIGEAAANMAFWV

-1139 FNKVGNAIRDKIAD
+1139 FNKVGDAIRDKIAD
-1153 PFVSLIRD
+1153 PFVSLISK

-1175 KLTYNVGKQA
+1175 KLTYNVGKQS

-1213 AKTIMHAIT
+1213 AKRIMNAIT

-1240 DVVGA
+1240 DIVGE
-1245 TMKKGVKG
+1245 TMKKGAKG
-1253 ILSAPFKA
+1253 IISAPFKA
-1261 VKTVVGGAAT
+1261 VGAVVGGAAS
-1271 AVGAANNAIE
+1271 AVGAANNALE

-1308 ADNKKGDQSYKDWK
+1308 ADSKKGDQSYKDWK

-1327 SQNKSGYDYSER
+1327 SQNKSGYDYSKR
-1339 LKTTYERMSANGE
+1339 LETTYERMVANGE

-1357 DGNIPS
+1357 NGNLPD
-1363 FEDWKD
+1363 FDDWKRE
-1369 DYMAKD
+1369 YMGKD
-1375 FKGRF
+1375 FKARWS
-1380 AIQKANEQ
+1380 IQKNYEQ

-1397 SRSRRDREKN
+1397 SRERHNREKN
-1407 QKNIL
+1407 QQKIL
-1412 KYTGGNQWE
+1412 KYTGKNQWE
-1421 DTVQNRA
+1421 DTVANRA

-1451 RKREQISDVSAYD
+1451 RKREQISDASAYD

-1497 PDGTER
+1497 PDGSER
-1503 KHGGIGKP
+1503 KHRKGKP
-1511 YKYGEGGA
+1511 YKYGEGGP
-1519 NPTDEEMGIRG
+1519 NPTDEEMGVKG
-1530 VAPETPVGEDGLGGL
+1530 VAPETPVGEDGLGSL

-1573 TKKKDKPESESLDAH
+1573 KKKKDEPESEDAH

-1691 GPTMSDAPAGLPGP
+1691 GPTMSDVPAGLPGP
-1705 SNTRQAVD
+1705 SNTRQAAD
-1713 AYSIIDGGEAAENN
+1713 TYSIIDDGEAAENN
-1727 ATTGSGGMMGLPM
+1727 ATTGSGGMMSLPM
-1740 AIMNGNSSG
+1740 AIMNSNSSG

-1856 SGLLKKLLDFLGKG
+1856 SGLLKKLLEFLGKG
-1870 IGDIGQSFSDAFS
+1870 IGNVGGAIGDAIGQ
-1883 QASED
+1883 ASAD
-1888 AEWNKKNRA
+1888 SEWQKENRA
-1897 NTNGKSGGDEFQGFL
+1897 NTNGKSGSEEFQGFL
-1912 NDIKELFSGDL
+1912 NDIKELFSGDI
-1923 LGFLTND
+1923 LGYLTND
-1930 EGDVDAATTAKT
+1930 EGDADHSTFAKT
-1942 RLLYYMA
+1942 KLLYKVA
-1949 KKPVQIM
+1949 KKPVQLL
-1956 YALGKGVV
+1956 YGLGKGIV
-1964 KGAGAVFKGVAKGV
+1964 KGGAAVAKGIGKGV
-1978 GAVGKGVGNIIQRTL
+1978 STIGKGVGNLLGRTL
-1993 GQTNFGKGVTDV
+1993 GKTRVGQAIGNVSKGISNTLGSFKNAYTSGTTFTNPIEFGSAREAKLMSNG
-2005 INSLKGSY
+2005 Y
-2013 TLGKNSTNMPMGN
+2013 TLGGAQEINLPSEEPNWHANMGGAADN
-2026 ASTYDNLATSD
+2026 AAGTVA
-2037 YTIGGSESFDLPD
+2037 
-2050 TDETSW
+2050 
-2056 YAEVNKAPSDADGAL
+2056 
-2071 NSLDKM
+2071 
-2077 GNDIADEVGD
+2077 D
-2087 ATVSKG
+2087 ATVSGVTKEADNG
-2093 TTTGAN
+2093 ATGILSGIN
-2099 TAGTVVEEVSD
+2099 YGNYV
-2110 AESNAALKGKGPAPS
+2110 
-2125 EVIVD
+2125 
-2130 STGKVMDDAAS
+2130 DDATEAVVKN
-2141 AGASQMDNVASSV
+2141 GADDVAKGATNVV
-2154 MSGSSRNTLALP
+2154 TGALP
-2166 GPTVEATTGATT
+2166 GPTVPLLPGPTL
-2178 HAVST
+2178 
-2183 QVDNAVTAVATTKAD
+2183 DTAADTAAHVASSKTD
-2198 DVVETGANLVLNS
+2198 DVIEKGAQVAMQS
-2211 ADEVAEKSTSKLKK
+2211 ADSTAEKASSKLKD
-2225 KIIAM
+2225 KIIGM
-2230 LQSFFEQVGAKVGS
+2230 LQSFFTKVGEKVGS
-2244 AQAAKGKLADSW
+2244 AQATKGKLADSW

-2268 TSEGVFGKIAK
+2268 SKEGVFGKIA
-2279 KVTAALSAKVS
+2279 AKVS
-2290 IGTVTVGVS
+2290 AVMGAKVTVAGVTLGVS
-2299 QIVFLTLG
+2299 EVVFLTLG
-2307 ALNGITGTARLFQ
+2307 AINGVTGTARLFQ
-2320 VNKNK
+2320 VSKDK
-2325 VDNTMRVISAA
+2325 VDGTMRIISAA
-2336 LGAFTQTFTGT
+2336 LGGFTQTTTGT
-2347 VVDIVNE
+2347 VVDVVNE
-2354 VIATSCGFDI
+2354 VIAATCGFDI
-2364 LNTAACLV
+2364 LNTAACLI
-2372 YELIMGKENYDDLQA
+2372 YELIMGKENYDELQD
-2387 DRASFKKEY
+2387 DRDAFKKDY

-2401 KKLKS
+2401 KKLTK

-2428 DAVNNG
+2428 NAVEKG
-2434 EVNGKYKSFRDY
+2434 EVNGKYKSFQDY

-2638 YRSGLVTKTEHK
+2638 YRSGLVTKTDHK
-2650 TVGETG
+2650 TVTGGTG
-2656 FQKLVDSGKKKVT
+2656 FQKLVDSGKKKVS

-2677 KASNVAGNIATAVS
+2677 KAANVAGNIATTVS
-2691 DFGSKAMDF
+2691 DFGSKAMKF

-2785 NVKEKVS
+2785 SVNNKVN
-2792 DGLKNIKDSALD
+2792 DGLKNIKDSALG

-2810 DAGLAWSANNRKIAK
+2810 DAGLAWAANNRKIAK

-2864 ATSGDAQWYHYNVNG
+2864 ATSGDAKWYHYNVNG

-2943 FVGNAVKGGATMYKK
+2943 FVGNAVKGGANMYKK

-3045 PGFKNTVKKVGD
+3045 PGFKSTVKKVGD

-3069 TSNAIDAVGNR
+3069 TSNAISAVGNR

-3100 GGKKETR
+3100 GKKETR

-3112 ETYYVEAV
+3112 ETYYVEAT

-3148 GTLKAVEYKEDSGI
+3148 GTLKAVEYKENSGI
-3162 SKIGASLAEH
+3162 SKIGASIVEH

-3551 RAYTPQE
+3551 KAYTPQE

-3590 KDDKKNDKKNDK
+3590 KDDKKNDKKN
-3602 KDDKKA
+3602 DKKA

-3755 GKIVVNDCASRDRS
+3755 GKIMVNDCASRDRS

-3795 IGNVAALGS
+3795 IGNVATLGS
-3804 IAGSNTNSN
+3804 ISGTNTNSN

-3866 TTDATTT
+3866 TTDATAT
-3873 TTPTASSGN
+3873 TTPTTATSGN

-4290 SNTTST
+4290 SNTTSS
-4296 TGATTTSTTSGGQE
+4296 TGATTSTSTTGGQE

-4356 GDSSTTG
+4356 GDSTTG

-4393 GGENLS
+4393 GGENLA

-4427 MIKTSGWFGA
+4427 MIKTSGWFGS
-4437 GGGNIPDY
+4437 GGGSIPDY

-4508 QNASRGLDAKYTFYK
+4508 QNSSRGLDAKYTFYK

-4628 EKRSNAY
+4628 ERRSNAY
-4635 QQYLN
+4635 QKYLD

-4691 AKSSKNDSELLRC
+4691 AKSSKNDTELLRC

>member
-15 TIKTTWLKNA
+15 AIKTTWLKNA

-68 TAGTNLNQNKY
+68 SAGTNLNQNKY

-119 FESGGSGVSFGDEGG
+119 FDSGGSGVSFGDEGG

-170 AQTDA
+170 AQTDT

-234 TKKDSDDDDDDDGSI
+234 TKKESDDDDDEGSI
-249 GKVIG
+249 NKVIG
-254 ANGGFDMGAY
+254 ANGGFDIGAY

-293 KQLAANPLGMASSMI
+293 KQLAANPLGMASSML

-374 KNDIEIKTDALPFDG
+374 KNDIEIKTDAIPFDG

-443 FKENKMQTYDQR
+443 FKENKLQTYDQR
-455 DKNILDGLAKAVTDG
+455 DTNILDGLAKAVTDG

-495 MQSMQEQLYMALDR
+495 MQSMQQQLYMALDR

-617 ENKTSGMSSKGI
+617 ENKSSGMSSKGI
-629 KYGKVDYRNA
+629 KYGKVDYRST
-639 IQNNSF
+639 IQNDSF

-674 GDAKA
+674 GDARA

-716 NDGFRRGGALSSMTN
+716 DDGFRRGGALSSMTN

-777 GKKDEETGERE
+777 GKKDEQTGERE

-875 AVGFASKSDKFQKF
+875 AIGFASKSDKFQKF

-921 LGGIKGAITG
+921 LGGIKGALTG

-950 AATTALKSKAF
+950 AATTALKSKEF

-983 FSHVKDKNNDQAGL
+983 FSHVKDKNKDQAGL

-1102 RITFKY
+1102 RISFKY

-1139 FNKVGNAIRDKIAD
+1139 FNKVGDAIRDKIAD
-1153 PFVSLIRD
+1153 PFVSLISR
-1161 TLIRPFAA
+1161 TLIQQFAA

-1213 AKTIMHAIT
+1213 AKRIMNVIT

-1240 DVVGA
+1240 DVVGE
-1245 TMKKGVKG
+1245 TMKKGAKG
-1253 ILSAPFKA
+1253 ILSAPFNL
-1261 VKTVVGGAAT
+1261 VGGVIGGIGS
-1271 AVGAANNAIE
+1271 AVGAANNALE

-1308 ADNKKGDQSYKDWK
+1308 ADSKKGDQSYKDWK

-1327 SQNKSGYDYSER
+1327 SQNKSGYDYSKR
-1339 LKTTYERMSANGE
+1339 LETTYERMVANGE

-1357 DGNIPS
+1357 NGNLPD
-1363 FEDWKD
+1363 FDDWKRE
-1369 DYMAKD
+1369 YMGKD
-1375 FKGRF
+1375 FKARWS
-1380 AIQKANEQ
+1380 IQKNYEQ

-1397 SRSRRDREKN
+1397 SRERHNREKN
-1407 QKNIL
+1407 QQKIL
-1412 KYTGGNQWE
+1412 KYTGKNQWE
-1421 DTVQNRA
+1421 DTVANRA

-1451 RKREQISDVSAYD
+1451 RKREQISDASAYD

-1484 LLQQILNSINGLN
+1484 LLQQILNSLNGLN
-1497 PDGTER
+1497 PDGSER
-1503 KHGGIGKP
+1503 KSGRKGKP
-1511 YKYGEGGA
+1511 YKYGEGGP
-1519 NPTDEEMGIRG
+1519 NPTDEEMGVRG

-1545 TYSNAEREDFNGAGL
+1545 TYSNTEREDFNGAGL

-1573 TKKKDKPESESLDAH
+1573 KKKKDEPETEDAH

-1664 LRNSFGGGGD
+1664 LRNSFGGGD
-1674 SGADAIPTM
+1674 NSGADAIPTM

-1705 SNTRQAVD
+1705 SNTRQAAD
-1713 AYSIIDGGEAAENN
+1713 TYSIIDDGEAAENN

-1740 AIMNGNSSG
+1740 AIMNSNSSG

-1795 KAEEKKESRMNRILD
+1795 KADEKKESRMNRILE
-1810 AVEAMSSKTKEQAKK
+1810 AVEGMAGKTKEQAKK

-2110 AESNAALKGKGPAPS
+2110 AEFNAALKGKGPSPS

-2628 MISTQDLAYL
+2628 MISTQDLSYL
-2638 YRSGLVTKTEHK
+2638 YRSGLVTKTKHK

-2763 INANLVTPSRWA
+2763 INANLVTPSRWE

-2889 DYIQGM
+2889 DYIEGM

-2958 WRNWQGRNWD
+2958 WRKWQGRNWD

-2976 KTEKRY
+2976 KTEKCY

-2995 GYTHYN
+2995 GFTHYN

-3045 PGFKNTVKKVGD
+3045 PGFKSTVKKVGD
-3057 AFSKGLDAVSKF
+3057 AFSSGLDAVSKF

-3379 GSGPRRMGGGYGR
+3379 GSGPKRMGGGYGR

-3590 KDDKKNDKKNDK
+3590 KDDKKNDKK
-3602 KDDKKA
+3602 
-3608 TTTSSGSTN
+3608 TTTTPSGSTN

-3873 TTPTASSGN
+3873 PTTATSGN

-4002 LQSSSYAPVYNVL
+4002 LQSSGYSPVYNVL
-4015 KSATSLKEASDVVL
+4015 KSASSVKEASDVVL

-4040 AVEAKRASMGQNWY
+4040 AVESKRASMGQNWY
-4054 NKYAGAAGKGGFGVK
+4054 NKYAGSAGKGGFGVK

-4296 TGATTTSTTSGGQE
+4296 GATTTSTTSGGQE

-4339 TDFNAFW
+4339 TDFTSFW

-4356 GDSSTTG
+4356 GDSTTG

-4393 GGENLS
+4393 GGENLA

-4413 VQFNHP
+4413 VQFGHP

-4427 MIKTSGWFGA
+4427 MIKTSGWFGS
-4437 GGGNIPDY
+4437 GGGSIPDY

-4691 AKSSKNDSELLRC
+4691 AKSSKNDTELLRC

-4712 ADNTGKGVSGLSQAN
+4712 ADNTGKGVSGLSKAN
-4727 ELLANLKTGG
+4727 ELLATLKTGG

>member
-1 MANRGAKVQPVKSH
+1 
-15 TIKTTWLKNA
+15 
-25 LSAVG
+25 
-30 SSSRQVLGEYAPTI
+30 
-44 TGAVTTGAQLARSMN
+44 MN

-68 TAGTNLNQNKY
+68 SAGTNLNQNKY

-119 FESGGSGVSFGDEGG
+119 FDSGGSGVSFGDEGG

-234 TKKDSDDDDDDDGSI
+234 TKKESDDDDDEGSI
-249 GKVIG
+249 NKVIG
-254 ANGGFDMGAY
+254 ANGGFDISAY

-293 KQLAANPLGMASSMI
+293 KQLAANPLGMASSML

-374 KNDIEIKTDALPFDG
+374 KNDIEVKTDAIPFDG

-443 FKENKMQTYDQR
+443 FKENKLQTYDQR
-455 DKNILDGLAKAVTDG
+455 DKSILDGLAKAVTDG

-547 NIVSQMTVD
+547 NIVSQMAVD
-556 DPFAMNTLTQG
+556 DPLTMNTLTQG

-617 ENKTSGMSSKGI
+617 ENKSSGMSSKGI
-629 KYGKVDYRNA
+629 KYGKVDYRSA
-639 IQNNSF
+639 IRNDSF

-674 GDAKA
+674 GDARA

-693 TIVSSIDDK
+693 TIVSSINDK

-716 NDGFRRGGALSSMTN
+716 DDGFRRGGALSSMTN

-777 GKKDEETGERE
+777 GKKDEQTGERE

-983 FSHVKDKNNDQAGL
+983 FSHVKDKNKDQAGL

-1013 GALTATLLS
+1013 GALTASLLS

-1102 RITFKY
+1102 RISFKY

-1139 FNKVGNAIRDKIAD
+1139 FNKVGDAIRDKIAD
-1153 PFVSLIRD
+1153 PFVSLISR
-1161 TLIRPFAA
+1161 TLIQPFAA

-1213 AKTIMHAIT
+1213 AKRIMNAIT

-1240 DVVGA
+1240 DVVGE
-1245 TMKKGVKG
+1245 TMKKGAKG
-1253 ILSAPFKA
+1253 ILSAPFNL
-1261 VKTVVGGAAT
+1261 VGGVIEGIGS
-1271 AVGAANNAIE
+1271 AVGAANNALE

-1308 ADNKKGDQSYKDWK
+1308 ADSKKGDQSYKDWK

-1327 SQNKSGYDYSER
+1327 SQNKSGYDYSKR
-1339 LKTTYERMSANGE
+1339 LETTYERMVANGE

-1357 DGNIPS
+1357 NGNLPD
-1363 FEDWKD
+1363 FDDWKRE
-1369 DYMAKD
+1369 YMGKD
-1375 FKGRF
+1375 FKARWS
-1380 AIQKANEQ
+1380 IQKNYEQ

-1397 SRSRRDREKN
+1397 SRERHNREKN
-1407 QKNIL
+1407 QQKIL
-1412 KYTGGNQWE
+1412 KYTGKNQWE
-1421 DTVQNRA
+1421 DTVANRA

-1451 RKREQISDVSAYD
+1451 RKREQISDASAYD

-1497 PDGTER
+1497 PDGSER
-1503 KHGGIGKP
+1503 KSGRKGKP
-1511 YKYGEGGA
+1511 YKYGEGGP
-1519 NPTDEEMGIRG
+1519 NPTDEEMGVRG

-1573 TKKKDKPESESLDAH
+1573 KKKKDEPETEDAH

-1727 ATTGSGGMMGLPM
+1727 ATTGSGGMMSLPM

-1912 NDIKELFSGDL
+1912 NDISELFHGDI
-1923 LGFLTND
+1923 LGYLTND
-1930 EGDVDAATTAKT
+1930 EGDADHSTFAKT
-1942 RLLYYMA
+1942 KLLYKVA
-1949 KKPVQIM
+1949 KKPVQLL
-1956 YALGKGVV
+1956 YGLGKGIV
-1964 KGAGAVFKGVAKGV
+1964 KGGAAVAKGIGKGV
-1978 GAVGKGVGNIIQRTL
+1978 STIGKGVGNLLGHTL
-1993 GQTNFGKGVTDV
+1993 GKTRVGQAIGNVGKGISNT
-2005 INSLKGSY
+2005 LGSFKNAYTSGTTFTNPIEFGSAREAKLMSNGY
-2013 TLGKNSTNMPMGN
+2013 TLGGAQEINLPSEEPNWFANMGGTADN
-2026 ASTYDNLATSD
+2026 AAGTVA
-2037 YTIGGSESFDLPD
+2037 
-2050 TDETSW
+2050 
-2056 YAEVNKAPSDADGAL
+2056 
-2071 NSLDKM
+2071 
-2077 GNDIADEVGD
+2077 D
-2087 ATVSKG
+2087 ATVSGVTKEADNG
-2093 TTTGAN
+2093 ATGILSGIN
-2099 TAGTVVEEVSD
+2099 YGNYV
-2110 AESNAALKGKGPAPS
+2110 
-2125 EVIVD
+2125 
-2130 STGKVMDDAAS
+2130 DDATEAVVKN
-2141 AGASQMDNVASSV
+2141 GADDVAKGATNVV
-2154 MSGSSRNTLALP
+2154 TGALP
-2166 GPTVEATTGATT
+2166 GPTVPLLPGPTLNTAADTAAHVASSKTDDAIEKGA
-2178 HAVST
+2178 
-2183 QVDNAVTAVATTKAD
+2183 QVVMQ
-2198 DVVETGANLVLNS
+2198 S
-2211 ADEVAEKSTSKLKK
+2211 ADSTAEKATSKLKD
-2225 KIIAM
+2225 KIIGM
-2230 LQSFFEQVGAKVGS
+2230 LQSFFTKVGEKVGS
-2244 AQAAKGKLADSW
+2244 AQATKGKLADSW

-2268 TSEGVFGKIAK
+2268 SKEGVFGKIA
-2279 KVTAALSAKVS
+2279 AKVS
-2290 IGTVTVGVS
+2290 AVMGAKVTVAGVTLGVS
-2299 QIVFLTLG
+2299 EVVFLTLG
-2307 ALNGITGTARLFQ
+2307 VINGVTGTARLFQ
-2320 VNKNK
+2320 VSKDK
-2325 VDNTMRVISAA
+2325 VDGTMRIISAA
-2336 LGAFTQTFTGT
+2336 LGAFTQTITGT
-2347 VVDIVNE
+2347 VVDVVNE
-2354 VIATSCGFDI
+2354 IIAATCGFDI
-2364 LNTAACLV
+2364 LNTAACMI
-2372 YELIMGKENYDDLQA
+2372 YELIMGKENYDELQD
-2387 DRASFKKEY
+2387 DRDAFKKDY

-2401 KKLKS
+2401 KKLTK

-2416 TEGKYDDADAYI
+2416 TDGKYDDADAYI
-2428 DAVNNG
+2428 DAVEKG
-2434 EVNGKYKSFRDY
+2434 EVNGKYKSFQDY

-2452 SVMEKGTKGIVKAL
+2452 SVMEKGTKKVVNAL

-2628 MISTQDLAYL
+2628 MISTQDLSYL
-2638 YRSGLVTKTEHK
+2638 YRSGLVTKTKHK

-2721 IDSTWDLKDG
+2721 IDSTWELKDG

-2889 DYIQGM
+2889 DYIEGM

-2995 GYTHYN
+2995 GFTHYN

-3045 PGFKNTVKKVGD
+3045 PGFKSTVKKVGD
-3057 AFSKGLDAVSKF
+3057 AFSSGLDAVSKF
-3069 TSNAIDAVGNR
+3069 TSNAISAVGNR

-3112 ETYYVEAV
+3112 ETYYVEAT

-3590 KDDKKNDKKNDK
+3590 KDDKKNDKK
-3602 KDDKKA
+3602 A

-3804 IAGSNTNSN
+3804 IAGTNTNSN

-3873 TTPTASSGN
+3873 PTTATSGN

-4083 INAVLNRMKGGK
+4083 INAILNRMKGGK

-4100 DAREALVNWMM
+4100 DAREALVNWML

-4149 TALGMTIG
+4149 SALGMTIG

-4296 TGATTTSTTSGGQE
+4296 STGATTSTSTTGGQE

-4393 GGENLS
+4393 GGENLA

-4413 VQFNHP
+4413 VQFGHP

-4427 MIKTSGWFGA
+4427 MIKTSGWFGS
-4437 GGGNIPDY
+4437 GGGSIPDY

-4691 AKSSKNDSELLRC
+4691 AKSSKNDTELLRC

>member
-1 MANRGAKVQPVKSH
+1 MANRGAKVQPVKQRP
-15 TIKTTWLKNA
+15 IKTTWLKNA

-30 SSSRQVLGEYAPTI
+30 SSSRSVLGEYAPTI
-44 TGAVTTGAQLARSMN
+44 TGAVKTGADFARSMS

-68 TAGTNLNQNKY
+68 SMGTNLNQNKY

-94 KSGHLAGNDKRF
+94 KSGHLAGNDSRMTN
-106 EQAIMGDGGFDDL
+106 AIMGDGGFDDL
-119 FESGGSGVSFGDEGG
+119 FDSSGGSGVSFGDEGG

-141 VNAAGTAEA
+141 VNAAGSAEA
-150 FTSLNSSISQQTEL
+150 FTSLNSSISKQTEL

-234 TKKDSDDDDDDDGSI
+234 TKKESEKEDDDEGSI
-249 GKVIG
+249 NKVIG
-254 ANGGFDMGAY
+254 ANGGFDVDAY

-278 SEFGMLASLMDENML
+278 SGLGMIASMMDDNML
-293 KQLAANPLGMASSMI
+293 KQLAANPLGVASNMI

-333 MMMKKL
+333 LMMKKL

-344 QQSNDWFG
+344 RQGNDWFG
-352 KITGTIAKSFGY
+352 KITGTLAKSFGY
-364 RADRKNFIDR
+364 RAERTNFIDR
-374 KNDIEIKTDALPFDG
+374 KNDIEVKTGAIPFDG
-389 ETKVAITTTITN
+389 ETKLAITNTITK
-401 ELATQTQYLKYI
+401 ELGSQTQYLKFI
-413 AERMGGTSDG
+413 AERMGGTSDDAIAG
-423 KVSENQKNLA
+423 NQKKLS
-433 SYMGQRNYFD
+433 SYLGKREMFD
-443 FKENKMQTYDQR
+443 FDEHKYVTMDQHN
-455 DKNILDGLAKAVTDG
+455 DELLKGIQKSIADG
-470 FNNSPFGKNLTA
+470 FNNSAFGKNLTA
-482 YINSLEN
+482 AINSVQD
-489 DKEKKN
+489 DKVRAD
-495 MQSMQEQLYMALDR
+495 MQSLQQQVYLLLDR
-509 NSANPNADFTSKNGK
+509 NSANANIDFSFKDGKTSKALRNAVKRMNGSK
-524 VNRTM
+524 VA
-529 LKMIER
+529 K
-535 FSGDD
+535 
-540 KSKNQFK
+540 
-547 NIVSQMTVD
+547 
-556 DPFAMNTLTQG
+556 NTLNSIFDQMAINDPLGANTFTQG
-567 QIYATM
+567 QIFANA
-573 NRNKKLDELR
+573 NRNKKIEEYR
-583 KNPTQSGILQTDLF
+583 KNPTQSGILQSDLF
-597 ERIGPDGK
+597 EQIGPDGK
-605 VIPVDTLLKNHV
+605 VIPIDTLLKNRA
-617 ENKTSGMSSKGI
+617 EKNATNSRA
-629 KYGKVDYRNA
+629 GKFARKQDVNYRNA
-639 IQNNSF
+639 VNNDSF

-716 NDGFRRGGALSSMTN
+716 DDGFRRGGALSSMTN

-777 GKKDEETGERE
+777 GKKDEQTGERE

-983 FSHVKDKNNDQAGL
+983 FSHVKDKNKDQAGL

-1013 GALTATLLS
+1013 GALTASLLS

-1118 QPIGEAAADMAFWV
+1118 QPIGEAAANMAFWV

-1240 DVVGA
+1240 DVVGE

-1271 AVGAANNAIE
+1271 AVGAANNALE

-1451 RKREQISDVSAYD
+1451 RKREQISDASAYD

-1497 PDGTER
+1497 PDGSER
-1503 KHGGIGKP
+1503 KHGKGKP
-1511 YKYGEGGA
+1511 YKYGEGGP
-1519 NPTDEEMGIRG
+1519 NPTDEEMGVRG

-1573 TKKKDKPESESLDAH
+1573 TKKKDEPETEDTH

-1727 ATTGSGGMMGLPM
+1727 ATTGSGGMMSLPM

-1856 SGLLKKLLDFLGKG
+1856 SGLLKKLLEFLGKG
-1870 IGDIGQSFSDAFS
+1870 IGDVGGAIGDAIS
-1883 QASED
+1883 QATED
-1888 AEWNKKNRA
+1888 AEWNQEKRA
-1897 NTNGKSGGDEFQGFL
+1897 NTNGKSGSEELQGFF
-1912 NDIKELFSGDL
+1912 NDISELFHGDI

-1930 EGDVDAATTAKT
+1930 EGDADAATTAKA
-1942 RLLYYMA
+1942 RLLYKIA

-1956 YALGKGVV
+1956 YALGKGVI
-1964 KGAGAVFKGVAKGV
+1964 KGAGAIFKG
-1978 GAVGKGVGNIIQRTL
+1978 VGKGVGALGKGVATVLNKTV
-1993 GQTNFGKGVTDV
+1993 GQTNFGKEVKGVV
-2005 INSLKGSY
+2005 SNLKGNY
-2013 TLGKNSTNMPMGN
+2013 ELGKNATNMKMGD
-2026 ASTYDNLATSD
+2026 ASTYDSMLDSD
-2037 YTIGGSESFDLPD
+2037 YTIGGSESYDLPD
-2050 TDETSW
+2050 TGEDW
-2056 YAEVNKAPSDADGAL
+2056 YASMNEG
-2071 NSLDKM
+2071 
-2077 GNDIADEVGD
+2077 VGD
-2087 ATVSKG
+2087 AEVSKG
-2093 TTTGAN
+2093 LDK
-2099 TAGTVVEEVSD
+2099 AGEDMAKDVSD
-2110 AESNAALKGKGPAPS
+2110 ATVK
-2125 EVIVD
+2125 
-2130 STGKVMDDAAS
+2130 
-2141 AGASQMDNVASSV
+2141 GASEGADNVAKAI
-2154 MSGSSRNTLALP
+2154 GN
-2166 GPTVEATTGATT
+2166 
-2178 HAVST
+2178 
-2183 QVDNAVTAVATTKAD
+2183 QVDDMSATVTKGGNVVAEEVTDAEFKAAAKGSGAAHVVSSKTD
-2198 DVVETGANLVLNS
+2198 DAIEKGAQVVMQS
-2211 ADEVAEKSTSKLKK
+2211 ADSTAEKASSKLKD
-2225 KIIAM
+2225 KIIGM
-2230 LQSFFEQVGAKVGS
+2230 LQSFFTKVGEKVGS
-2244 AQAAKGKLADSW
+2244 AQATKGKLADSW

-2268 TSEGVFGKIAK
+2268 SKEGVFGKIA
-2279 KVTAALSAKVS
+2279 AKVS
-2290 IGTVTVGVS
+2290 AVMGAKVTVAGVTLGVS
-2299 QIVFLTLG
+2299 EVVFLTLG
-2307 ALNGITGTARLFQ
+2307 AINGVTGTARLFQ
-2320 VNKNK
+2320 VSKDK
-2325 VDNTMRVISAA
+2325 VDGTMRIISAA
-2336 LGAFTQTFTGT
+2336 LGAFTQTTTGT
-2347 VVDIVNE
+2347 VVDVVNE
-2354 VIATSCGFDI
+2354 VIAATCGFDI
-2364 LNTAACLV
+2364 LNTAACLI
-2372 YELIMGKENYDDLQA
+2372 YELIMGKENYDELQD
-2387 DRASFKKEY
+2387 DRDAFKKDY

-2401 KKLKS
+2401 KKLTK

-2428 DAVNNG
+2428 DAVEKG
-2434 EVNGKYKSFRDY
+2434 EVKGKYESFQDY

-2452 SVMEKGTKGIVKAL
+2452 SVMEKGTKKVVNAL

-2478 GKDEQEEGYIGKSG
+2478 GTDEHKEGFVGKSG
-2492 NTYTKNKDGS
+2492 NTYTKNEDGS
-2502 YTITDKDGKVL
+2502 YTITDKDGKTL
-2513 GTVGDETNFK
+2513 GTIGDESNFK
-2523 DDIAGQFH
+2523 DDIAGSFKQ
-2531 KQGKQ
+2531 QGKQ
-2536 TKGAKDTVVKAAKSL
+2536 KDGAKQKISKAGKDLKKAAANVTKS
-2551 GSAAS
+2551 
-2556 KVASGIGSAVSAVAK
+2556 IGTATTNVAK
-2571 DAAAFGS
+2571 DALAFGGRVAKS
-2578 GVVKAGKNAWDFFT
+2578 AKNAWDFF
-2592 KKETRT
+2592 
-2598 DTGYDLNDGS
+2598 
-2608 GQWYDH
+2608 
-2614 EGKLHNADGTDAGK
+2614 
-2628 MISTQDLAYL
+2628 
-2638 YRSGLVTKTEHK
+2638 
-2650 TVGETG
+2650 
-2656 FQKLVDSGKKKVT
+2656 
-2669 SALSSLHE
+2669 
-2677 KASNVAGNIATAVS
+2677 
-2691 DFGSKAMDF
+2691 
-2700 GAGVVKAGKNVW
+2700 
-2712 DFFNKRDKK
+2712 NKRGKK
-2721 IDSTWDLKDG
+2721 IDSVWMLKDG
-2731 TGRFYDDTG
+2731 TGCFYDDTG
-2740 QLYSADGEK
+2740 AMYNADGEK
-2749 LDEGSIS
+2749 TGKTIS
-2756 NEELSYL
+2756 PSDITDLYR
-2763 INANLVTPSRWA
+2763 AGLVSPTRWE
-2775 SKTGFEKWKD
+2775 SKTGFEKWQDKLL
-2785 NVKEKVS
+2785 
-2792 DGLKNIKDSALD
+2792 GNIKSGLGKVGN
-2804 AAKNVW
+2804 AAMEAGKNVLKVGSAW
-2810 DAGLAWSANNRKIAK
+2810 FDKVKKGGAKFLRVAAGIPVIGKNMITSHS
-2825 KYLKIVAKL
+2825 
-2834 PGMAMEFFGT
+2834 T
-2844 HTDYK
+2844 YK
-2849 YIEADG
+2849 YIDPSDNTYYMMDSTGSIMAGKSKWMHYAANGDPIGEADYDTIETLYESG
-2855 SYWMRKSMG
+2855 MLKREEVR
-2864 ATSGDAQWYHYNVNG
+2864 TSGLKEAWEHKAMPALRKGWKTVSSAVVNG
-2879 ELISDDGVDG
+2879 AKAAG
-2889 DYIQGM
+2889 DFA
-2895 YTSGALSREKVKTSG
+2895 TKAFKGA
-2910 AKELWQH
+2910 A
-2917 TIKPGLR
+2917 
-2924 KAKDKVLG
+2924 DK
-2932 HLSDAWQAVSS
+2932 
-2943 FVGNAVKGGATMYKK
+2943 YKK
-2958 WRNWQGRNWD
+2958 WRNWQGRNVNA
-2968 SIKNVFLS
+2968 IGAFFVGKKEVRFL
-2976 KTEKRY
+2976 
-2982 MDADGTYYVAANY
+2982 ADDQTYYVKAKY

-3001 ANGDIIED
+3001 KLGDIIED
-3009 NVDADEVT
+3009 NIPDEKIDP
-3017 AMINNGLLKETDY
+3017 MIENGLLKQFNYE
-3030 TEDSKVSQLWNNKIV
+3030 
-3045 PGFKNTVKKVGD
+3045 
-3057 AFSKGLDAVSKF
+3057 
-3069 TSNAIDAVGNR
+3069 
-3080 IDLIQNKLG
+3080 
-3089 RGVGDIKSFFV
+3089 
-3100 GGKKETR
+3100 
-3107 WMAPD
+3107 AP
-3112 ETYYVEAV
+3112 
-3120 NGFTHYNVNG
+3120 
-3130 DIIEDNV
+3130 
-3137 DADEV
+3137 
-3142 ASMIFA
+3142 
-3148 GTLKAVEYKEDSGI
+3148 SGI
-3162 SKIGASLAEH
+3162 SKIGKDLKKGASKVLDV
-3172 GKNLITAFQDG
+3172 FQDG
-3183 ASAVAT
+3183 VVKAGSM
-3189 GLQNFSIGVQRFRS
+3189 LENFGISSQRFWS
-3203 SVEKYGMIHT
+3203 SVNKYGFIHT
-3213 VANLFKKQTSMGYFE
+3213 VGNLFKKQVSMGYVE
-3228 PTGNYYKRKGSSWEY
+3228 PTGNYYKRKGTKWEY
-3243 YSQTGDLLE
+3243 YSQTGDLLDD
-3252 SGISDEELEAKIQAG
+3252 GISDEEVEAKLQAG
-3267 MVTPHEVTEDAPA
+3267 LITPHKVVEDAPA
-3280 KKAIDEIQKAAK
+3280 KKAVDEIQKAAK
-3292 SAWES
+3292 GAWEK
-3297 AKSVVTGGW
+3297 AKNVVTGGW
-3306 AKFTNWLKGGSGSG
+3306 AKFTNWLTGGSGKG
-3320 KPKTRGSS
+3320 APKTRGTG
-3328 GGFGYNVASF
+3328 GGFGCTIASF
-3338 SEKEYGELP
+3338 NEKDYGELP
-3347 QFADVSAGGS
+3347 QFADVTAGGS
-3357 GEGTRDVFRRAI
+3357 GEGPKGNIFRRAI
-3369 QMRKAMNHGF
+3369 QMRQAMDHGF
-3379 GSGPRRMGGGYGR
+3379 GSGPRRAMGGGFGK

-3486 HSEQRYAPS
+3486 HSEQRYSPS

-3509 VLSGTSNGNGTPYTS
+3509 VLSGTSNGNGTPYTN

-3551 RAYTPQE
+3551 RSYTPQE
-3558 LAKYTGSAWSIG
+3558 LVKYTGSAWSIG
-3570 NGGSGSRRSA
+3570 NGGSGSKRPA
-3580 YNHYTKGGYG
+3580 YNHYAKGGYG
-3590 KDDKKNDKKNDK
+3590 KDDKKDKDKKN
-3602 KDDKKA
+3602 DKKA

-3630 YLLQNDSR
+3630 YLLQGDSR

-3727 NAKAVI
+3727 NAKPVI

-3755 GKIVVNDCASRDRS
+3755 GQIVVNDCASKERS
-3769 MVTYSPSTFVNE
+3769 MKTYSPSVFTNE
-3781 GSNFWAFSKDGKGS
+3781 GSNFWAFSKNGKGS
-3795 IGNVAALGS
+3795 IGNVASLGS
-3804 IAGSNTNSN
+3804 IAGTNTNG
-3813 TTATVTEGSPID
+3813 TEATVTEGSPID
-3825 KMGSFFSEV
+3825 KIGSFFGEV
-3834 ANRAVEGVLTG
+3834 ANRALEGVLTG
-3845 NWNTDF
+3845 NWNTNF
-3851 TSFWNPSTGTDTSTT
+3851 TSFWNPSTGTSTT
-3866 TTDATTT
+3866 TSTDATATT
-3873 TTPTASSGN
+3873 TTPTASSGS
-3882 LQGNEVTEQVYNYL
+3882 LTGNSDTEKIFNYL
-3896 TTTGGMTPFG
+3896 TTTGGMTPAG
-3906 AAGLMGNLEAESGI
+3906 AAGLMGNLESESGMRP
-3920 NPGIVEG
+3920 NNVQNSCESRVGDD
-3927 LLAKKLGTTSA
+3927 AT
-3938 QYTADVDSGKISKND
+3938 YTAGVDSGKISRSSFVSD
-3953 FLHPLGKQ
+3953 Q
-3961 YGYGLAQWTSPGR
+3961 AGYGLAQWTSDGR
-3974 KQGLYDLVK
+3974 KAGLYDLAK
-3983 SRNVSIADTKSQ
+3983 SKNTSIGDLQTQ
-3995 LDWLLQE
+3995 LDWLMQE
-4002 LQSSSYAPVYNVL
+4002 MKSGGYAPVYKVL
-4015 KSATSLKEASDVVL
+4015 TTTSSVQEASNKVL
-4029 HKFESPADQSS
+4029 HGFEQPRDQGSS
-4040 AVEAKRASMGQNWY
+4040 VEASRGAQAQKWFNQYA
-4054 NKYAGAAGKGGFGVK
+4054 NKKSGSGNGGFGIK
-4069 FLRTLNKIMGGKGG
+4069 LLRSLNKITGGRGG
-4083 INAVLNRMKGGK
+4083 LNAILSRLNKAHGGK
-4095 GSSAA
+4095 GSTAA
-4100 DAREALVNWMM
+4100 DAREALVNWMLC
-4111 TIVERNTYTQSS
+4111 IVERNTYTQSG

-4135 GYGDCSSTCCAIYK
+4135 GYGDCSSTCCKIYE
-4149 TALGMTIG
+4149 TALGKVIG
-4157 SYTGDMIGAGQ
+4157 SYTGDMIGAGK
-4168 VVDGPNT
+4168 VVDGPNS

-4181 SESKM
+4181 DESKM
-4186 LPGDLVFFYAH
+4186 LPGDLVFFY
-4197 GSSGEDGHVEMY
+4197 SSGASGQDGHVEMY
-4209 IGNGMLCGHGGSND
+4209 IGNGQLCGHGGSHD

-4229 AINTYTDGRVAS
+4229 GIQSYIDGRVAS

-4246 IQVVRYVQDGQTYT
+4246 IQVVRYVNDGETYNIN
-4260 VTEPDKSKMK
+4260 EPDKSKMK

-4280 NSANGANTGA
+4280 NSANGANKG
-4290 SNTTST
+4290 ST
-4296 TGATTTSTTSGGQE
+4296 TTTTGSTDATTTTSGGQE
-4310 GNSTIDKIGNF
+4310 GNSVIDKIGNF
-4321 FGEVANR
+4321 FGEVSNR
-4328 AVEGTL
+4328 AIEGTL

-4339 TDFNAFW
+4339 TDFNSFW
-4346 NGTTTTTTTG
+4346 NGTTTTASS
-4356 GDSSTTG
+4356 GDATATSST
-4363 TSTAIP
+4363 IP

-4378 DDQKKYI
+4378 DEQKKYI

-4393 GGENLS
+4393 GGENLA

-4413 VQFNHP
+4413 VQFHHP

-4481 AAISGHW
+4481 AAIAGHW
-4488 YNGRNGEN
+4488 GNGRNGEN
-4496 QSDYV
+4496 QADYV

-4508 QNASRGLDAKYTFYK
+4508 QNASRGLTAKYTFYK
-4523 FFGDDCRIGDV
+4523 FFGDDCKIGDV

-4557 DPGGSGVGVRKKNR
+4557 EPGGSGAGVRRKNR
-4571 LSDPET
+4571 LSDPKV

-4594 ETATQDPNQNQE
+4594 TINTPNAAVQEEPQE
-4606 PVVYA
+4606 PEVYA
-4611 PNRAKINNRML
+4611 PNRAQINNRML
-4622 ARARLM
+4622 TRARLM

-4635 QQYLN
+4635 QRYLDQ
-4640 RVQRRENMKHGGHG
+4640 VQRRENMKHGGHG
-4654 VTTTSNTGF
+4654 VTATSNTGF
-4663 INANNTTYSG
+4663 INANTTTYSG

-4712 ADNTGKGVSGLSQAN
+4712 ADNTGKGVTGLSQAT
-4727 ELLANLKTGG
+4727 ELLANLKSGG

-4745 SDTPVVSTLKQE
+4745 GDTPVVSTLKQE